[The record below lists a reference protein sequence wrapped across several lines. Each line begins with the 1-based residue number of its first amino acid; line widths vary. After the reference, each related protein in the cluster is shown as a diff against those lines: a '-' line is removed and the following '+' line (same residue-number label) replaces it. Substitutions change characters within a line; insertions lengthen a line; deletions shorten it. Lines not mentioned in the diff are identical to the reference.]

1 MLILIIVLVFI
12 YVYLDL
18 DMNIEIGSWFD
29 LLKAP
34 IDKHVNVVLRMTI
47 IG

>member
-1 MLILIIVLVFI
+1 MII
-12 YVYLDL
+12 YVYLYL
-18 DMNIEIGSWFD
+18 DMNIEIESWFD